1 MNKMTA
7 ASATLDSRTAWVV
20 AAAALVILSIAYG
33 APLLAAVALKPI
45 AAEFGTTRAAA
56 GAAPSFTFVGAA
68 FGGIAAGW
76 LTGWFGIRRIV
87 LFGAAMLAAGLVLS
101 ASGGLFQLYAGHGVL
116 MGLFGTSC
124 MFSPIMTY
132 VSRWFDRSR
141 GAAVAMIS
149 SGQSLAGAFWPI
161 VFQAGI
167 TEFGWR
173 RTMLVFGLFVGVTIL
188 VLAAIFLRP
197 PPQPLSSKA
206 GGGQDPKAG
215 APVLGLSPNLAM
227 IILSLAIFCC
237 CVPMAMPSQHIVA
250 FCGDLGFATQIGA
263 AMLSVLLGSAF
274 VARQFWGWV
283 ADRIGGLQTLLWSS
297 IAQATALSGF
307 LLTKDEAALF
317 VVSAAFGLGFSGL
330 LPAYVIAIRE
340 YYPVKEAN
348 WRVPTI
354 YFAGFLGMA
363 AGGWGAGALYDHF
376 GYYLPAFA
384 VGIGFNIVNLIILL
398 TLVFRQRDKG
408 FRTAMA

>member
-1 MNKMTA
+1 
-7 ASATLDSRTAWVV
+7 
-20 AAAALVILSIAYG
+20 
-33 APLLAAVALKPI
+33 
-45 AAEFGTTRAAA
+45 
-56 GAAPSFTFVGAA
+56 
-68 FGGIAAGW
+68 
-76 LTGWFGIRRIV
+76 
-87 LFGAAMLAAGLVLS
+87 
-101 ASGGLFQLYAGHGVL
+101 

-161 VFQAGI
+161 VFQSGI

-173 RTMLVFGLFVGVTIL
+173 RTMLMYGLFVAVTIL
-188 VLAAIFLRP
+188 ALAAIFLRP
-197 PPQPLSSKA
+197 PPQPRAAQA

-215 APVLGLSPNLAM
+215 AAVLGMSPNLAM
-227 IILSLAIFCC
+227 IILSVAIFCC

-250 FCGDLGFATQIGA
+250 FCGDLGFASQSGA

-297 IAQATALSGF
+297 LAQATALSGF
-307 LLTKDEAALF
+307 MLTRDEAALF

-384 VGIGFNIVNLIILL
+384 VGIGFNVVNLIILL
-398 TLVFRQRDKG
+398 ALVFRQRDKG
-408 FRTAMA
+408 LRAAMA